1 MLFNNSNRLL
11 KSMLT
16 MLLVVTLGFTSGC
29 DDDDDPGTPVDSTE
43 VTRVFNL
50 LSSSEWQVSEVL
62 VDDLD
67 LSSIY
72 PGLSLTFDE
81 GTYTSENGGGIFE
94 SSGTWVFT
102 STSAEQIL
110 LDNEV
115 EMDVLEISES
125 SLVIGLVWTQNTL
138 GLGGRSESVSG
149 NHVFTFTK

>member
-72 PGLSLTFDE
+72 PGLSLTYDE
-81 GTYTSENGGGIFE
+81 GTYTSENGGRIIE

>member
-81 GTYTSENGGGIFE
+81 